1 MDLIDN
7 EKSKKELRFD
17 KYETENNKKLGS
29 AGSSDTTD
37 ELLSWHQPIH
47 ESERQKKYLVYSN
60 KNF

>member
-37 ELLSWHQPIH
+37 EPIH